1 MVVSLAMPDWSLG
14 ADLDYLATNAIS
26 AVLAPAAQVADLSG
40 DSNAL
45 GETQIRFWSVPV
57 MMLETMPRRVASRG
71 KSWREPASTET
82 PANDDAKSW
91 KTWPYLCHGL
101 LCSIREIGCP

>member
-1 MVVSLAMPDWSLG
+1 MVSLTMPDRSLG

-45 GETQIRFWSVPV
+45 GETLKF
-57 MMLETMPRRVASRG
+57 ASG
-71 KSWREPASTET
+71 
-82 PANDDAKSW
+82 
-91 KTWPYLCHGL
+91 LCQW
-101 LCSIREIGCP
+101 